1 MPTAIV
7 THKDCILHDT
17 GMHHP
22 ESKERLIAINKTLKE
37 FKSKKIKVFSAD
49 EKVKKILGNKI
60 VKEKIYKLFP
70 QAFIGKKL
78 NKSLLA
84 SIVFSNKKKL
94 RNLEKI
100 IHPRVR
106 KEKKIFVKYYEDK
119 IKSINTFNLLN
130 YIEKKNKKAK
140 LFFLIGADNLLKF
153 HKWNNWKKIPKL
165 AKIVIFPRQNFPI
178 KSTKLISPKKLNKKD
193 LIYIKSKKINI
204 SSSLIRKFW

>member
-1 MPTAIV
+1 M
-7 THKDCILHDT
+7 ILIGLT
-17 GMHHP
+17 GTIG
-22 ESKERLIAINKTLKE
+22 SGKTFALNF
-37 FKSKKIKVFSAD
+37 FKSKNIKVFSAD

-106 KEKKIFVKYYEDK
+106 KEKKNFLDIHKNKNFIIMEIPLIFEQKRKKNYNYIILMDVNKKNQFERIKKRKNMTKELFKKILANQVSNKKKKFADFVINNNGTKAKTREILKKTLDK
-119 IKSINTFNLLN
+119 II
-130 YIEKKNKKAK
+130 
-140 LFFLIGADNLLKF
+140 
-153 HKWNNWKKIPKL
+153 
-165 AKIVIFPRQNFPI
+165 
-178 KSTKLISPKKLNKKD
+178 STGL
-193 LIYIKSKKINI
+193 
-204 SSSLIRKFW
+204 